1 MKTKVKKAMP
11 KKAVKK
17 VAVKASRQKE
27 VKRLGLIKVD
37 VKVYEKTKDVS
48 VEINGLTADEVFEI
62 CLDIMQRAAH
72 ESDSKKRKKPTVK
85 KPTVKKAK

>member
-17 VAVKASRQKE
+17 VAVRASRQKE
-27 VKRLGLIKVD
+27 VKRVGLIKVD
-37 VKVYEKTKDVS
+37 VKVYEKTKEVTVHID
-48 VEINGLTADEVFEI
+48 GLTADEVFEI
-62 CLDIMQRAAH
+62 CLDIMERASN

-85 KPTVKKAK
+85 KPTVKKSK